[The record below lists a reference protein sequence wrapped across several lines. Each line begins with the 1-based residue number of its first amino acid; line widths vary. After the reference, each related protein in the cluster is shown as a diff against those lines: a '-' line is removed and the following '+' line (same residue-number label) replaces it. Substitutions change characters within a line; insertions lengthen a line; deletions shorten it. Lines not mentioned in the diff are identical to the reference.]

1 MLRRHLDVTKITQDL
16 LRFLAKQTG
25 DRLLRNLL
33 RPDNKGELAQ
43 WCWGRQAADAVAEHP
58 VWADAQEWSDV
69 LGRLQNRRYSISS
82 SPHTDPAT
90 LSLTVSVVRYD
101 GSQGRKRKGVCS
113 GFLADAEPGAEV
125 DVYVVPSPRFHPP
138 ADPST
143 PMVMVGPGTG
153 VAPFIGFLHDRA
165 ARGHTGA
172 NWLFFGEQHQAT
184 DYYYREEVEAFQRE
198 GTLTRL
204 DTAFSR
210 DQRAKVYVQD
220 RMREHEPTA
229 SGSGWNP
236 ARTSTSAA
244 TPPGWRETWTRP
256 CAPSSQRTATC
267 PPKPPTPTSSASQP
281 RSATCATCTD
291 CAPIAYWPCT
301 KSSYSIVLRTG
312 RQDLSRRGR
321 RCEREEPQDNLH
333 RGTLSPRER
342 PARPGRTR
350 SPHSRSTANATT
362 SDGCICAGRSL

>member
-1 MLRRHLDVTKITQDL
+1 LLSLPGATKEVRQFSFDLSDLENDLGGLSYRAGDALSVRPANDAELVEEWLEVTGVEGESLVSIDGVGTIPFHDALRRHLDVAKITQDL

-184 DYYYREEVEAFQRE
+184 DYYYREEIEAFQRE

-220 RMREHEPTA
+220 RMREHGHRLWQWLESGAHLYVCGDA
-229 SGSGWNP
+229 SRM
-236 ARTSTSAA
+236 ARDVDAALRAIVATHGDVSAEA
-244 TPPGWRETWTRP
+244 ADTYVKR
-256 CAPSSQRTATC
+256 
-267 PPKPPTPTSSASQP
+267 
-281 RSATCATCTD
+281 
-291 CAPIAYWPCT
+291 
-301 KSSYSIVLRTG
+301 L
-312 RQDLSRRGR
+312 
-321 RCEREEPQDNLH
+321 
-333 RGTLSPRER
+333 
-342 PARPGRTR
+342 
-350 SPHSRSTANATT
+350 TT
-362 SDGCICAGRSL
+362 QKRYVRDVY